1 MALVKCPECG
11 KGISN
16 KAKACPNC
24 GYPLETEESII
35 SIVPEGETNIEYNC
49 PYCNA
54 AVNENDEY
62 CDDCGM
68 RITPYI
74 EKNIQM
80 NKKLCIYCKSE
91 LNGSH
96 ICTVCGKES
105 PDPENLKEDMMYCP
119 ECGEL
124 NKIGSFSCIH
134 CGRKYKVSELST
146 CILKTN
152 APEVIM
158 SKHVDNLARCP
169 KCGSTSLSGNKKGFG
184 IGKAIAGAYLAGPLG
199 LMAGNIGAKKI
210 WVTCMKCGK
219 RFKI

>member
-35 SIVPEGETNIEYNC
+35 SIVPERETNIEYNC

-74 EKNIQM
+74 EDIYVCRLSERSVFKNTTIFI
-80 NKKLCIYCKSE
+80 KASK
-91 LNGSH
+91 
-96 ICTVCGKES
+96 IC
-105 PDPENLKEDMMYCP
+105 
-119 ECGEL
+119 
-124 NKIGSFSCIH
+124 
-134 CGRKYKVSELST
+134 
-146 CILKTN
+146 
-152 APEVIM
+152 
-158 SKHVDNLARCP
+158 
-169 KCGSTSLSGNKKGFG
+169 
-184 IGKAIAGAYLAGPLG
+184 
-199 LMAGNIGAKKI
+199 
-210 WVTCMKCGK
+210 
-219 RFKI
+219 